1 MRRPLAVGALL
12 LLVAG
17 ACGSAQPAPG
27 RLVRIEMTDFA
38 FAPKE
43 IRVKAG
49 EIVTLELPNK
59 GVVAHELMAG
69 RGEILHA
76 GGYAEDLFTG
86 LEVAVSGQLK
96 KDHGHGGFSVMV
108 DPGKTARA
116 TFTVPAKPGTY
127 EIACFEPGHYASGM
141 VGKLV
146 IEQP

>member
-1 MRRPLAVGALL
+1 MRALL
-12 LLVAG
+12 ISGTLLGLVAG
-17 ACGSAQPAPG
+17 ACASAPAAPG
-27 RLVRIEMTDFA
+27 RLVKIEMTDFA

-49 EIVTLELPNK
+49 ELVTFELPNK
-59 GVVAHELMAG
+59 GVVAHEIMAG

-86 LEVAVSGQLK
+86 LDVKMSGQLQ

-108 DPGKTARA
+108 DKGKTARA
-116 TFTVPAKPGTY
+116 TFTVPARPGTY

-141 VGKLV
+141 VGRLI
-146 IEQP
+146 IE